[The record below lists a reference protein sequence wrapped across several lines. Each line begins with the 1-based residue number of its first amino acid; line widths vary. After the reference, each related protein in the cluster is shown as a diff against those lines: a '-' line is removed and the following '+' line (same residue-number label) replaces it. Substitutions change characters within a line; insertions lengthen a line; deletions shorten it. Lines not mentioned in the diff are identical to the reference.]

1 MALYAV
7 IIQPY
12 FKYIKGFDNDT
23 AKALNMILLTNYD
36 VTNSDIKRE
45 TLYEIYCFDKIY
57 GNKFPLKY

>member
-1 MALYAV
+1 MDLTDV
-7 IIQPY
+7 IIQPH

-23 AKALNMILLTNYD
+23 EKALNMIPLTKYD
-36 VTNSDIKRE
+36 ATNSDIKRE